1 VSAVKTGR
9 HLAGALV
16 CVALM
21 AGLLTGCTSVRSS
34 LGTSDSS
41 CYLALPT
48 SSSAVDGHGRLLGVH
63 LFTMAELHHK
73 SPHLY
78 KVLAARHA
86 VKSDVCVAA
95 FSGTFT
101 KASVSKPIGSSA
113 GRLAIVISQT
123 GSNHLIG
130 TVIVAHP
137 PFRLGH
143 PHIG

>member
-1 VSAVKTGR
+1 MSAVKTGR

-41 CYLALPT
+41 CY
-48 SSSAVDGHGRLLGVH
+48 
-63 LFTMAELHHK
+63 K